1 MSNRIDR
8 IESRVIGVIHSCYHQ
23 KFGIP
28 RQPGLVD
35 QARARIEFLP
45 SFDRVE
51 MFKELETFSHIWVH
65 FLFHDSE
72 SEGWR
77 TTVRPPSLGGQQR
90 VGVFASRSPH
100 RPNHLGLSAVRLLG
114 VTCKNNR
121 VSLEV
126 GGGDFLNNTPV
137 IDIKPY
143 VPFSDCIADA
153 TESYSGKLK
162 SPLPVCFQKE
172 AELFCRKYERQT
184 GKNLSGLIEQVLAQ
198 DPRPASQR
206 SRNKCFGI
214 QLWDVNIRWVVEEG
228 QVNVVECEVVKYSDL
243 DHAIISM

>member
-1 MSNRIDR
+1 MSNIIDT
-8 IESRVIGVIHSCYHQ
+8 IELRVIAVIHSCYHE

-51 MFKELETFSHIWVH
+51 MFRELEMFSHIWVH
-65 FLFHDSE
+65 FLFHDSLH
-72 SEGWR
+72 EGWR
-77 TTVRPPSLGGQQR
+77 TTVRPPALGGQQR

-100 RPNHLGLSAVRLLG
+100 RPNHLGLSAVKLLE
-114 VTCKNNR
+114 VVCEDNR
-121 VSLEV
+121 ISLEV
-126 GGGDFLNNTPV
+126 SGGDFLNHTPV

-153 TESYSGKLK
+153 AAGYSGQCM
-162 SPLPVCFQKE
+162 SPLPVCFLEDAQR
-172 AELFCRKYERQT
+172 FCEEYEQQT
-184 GKNLSGLIEQVLAQ
+184 GKNLSGLIEQVVAQ

-206 SRNKCFGI
+206 SRDKCFGI
-214 QLWDVNIRWVVEEG
+214 QLWDVNIRWVVADG
-228 QVNVVECEVVKYSDL
+228 QVRVVSCQLVHSPG
-243 DHAIISM
+243 

>member
-1 MSNRIDR
+1 MSNRNETIQLQ
-8 IESRVIGVIHSCYHQ
+8 VIAVIHSCYRE

-45 SFDRVE
+45 SFDRTE
-51 MFKELETFSHIWVH
+51 MFKELENFSHIWVH
-65 FLFHDSE
+65 FLFHDSQ

-100 RPNHLGLSAVRLLG
+100 RPNHLGLSVVKL
-114 VTCKNNR
+114 VEIVCKENR
-121 VSLEV
+121 ISLEV
-126 GGGDFLNNTPV
+126 SGGDFLNHTPV

-153 TESYSGKLK
+153 AAGYSGQLI
-162 SPLPVCFQKE
+162 SPLPVCFLEDAERFCKE
-172 AELFCRKYERQT
+172 YEQRT
-184 GKNLSGLIEQVLAQ
+184 GKNLSGLVEQVLAQ

-206 SRNKCFGI
+206 TRDKYFGI
-214 QLWDVNIRWVVEEG
+214 QLWDVNIRWMVEKG
-228 QVNVVECEVVKYSDL
+228 RVKVVECQQRRNQLENS
-243 DHAIISM
+243 

>member
-1 MSNRIDR
+1 MSNRIDT
-8 IESRVIGVIHSCYHQ
+8 IELRVIAVIYSCYHE

-28 RQPGLVD
+28 RQPGLVN
-35 QARARIEFLP
+35 QARARIEFMP

-51 MFKELETFSHIWVH
+51 MFKELDTFSHIWVH

-77 TTVRPPSLGGQQR
+77 TTVRPPALGGQQR

-100 RPNHLGLSAVRLLG
+100 RPNHLGLSAVKLEE
-114 VTCKNNR
+114 VICKNNR

-126 GGGDFLNNTPV
+126 SGGDFLNHTPV

-153 TESYSGKLK
+153 AAGYSGQLI
-162 SPLPVCFQKE
+162 SPLPVCFLE
-172 AELFCRKYERQT
+172 DAELFCKEYEQQT
-184 GKNLSGLIEQVLAQ
+184 EKNLSGLIEQVLAQ

-206 SRNKCFGI
+206 NRYKCFGI
-214 QLWDVNIRWVVEEG
+214 QLWDVNIRWVVEKRM
-228 QVNVVECEVVKYSDL
+228 VKVVECQRVKNQV
-243 DHAIISM
+243 

>member
-1 MSNRIDR
+1 MSNPVDTW
-8 IESRVIGVIHSCYHQ
+8 ELQVIAVIHSCYHE

-51 MFKELETFSHIWVH
+51 MFKELDNFSHIWVH
-65 FLFHDSE
+65 FLFHDCLH
-72 SEGWR
+72 EGWR
-77 TTVRPPSLGGQQR
+77 ATVRPPSLGGQQR

-100 RPNHLGLSAVRLLG
+100 RPNHLGLSAVKL
-114 VTCKNNR
+114 VEVVCKNNK

-126 GGGDFLNNTPV
+126 SGGDFLNHTPV

-143 VPFSDCIADA
+143 VPFSDCIAEA
-153 TESYSGKLK
+153 TSGYSGQYI
-162 SPLPVCFQKE
+162 SPLPVIFLE
-172 AELFCRKYERQT
+172 DTEFFCRTYELQT
-184 GKNLSGLIEQVLAQ
+184 GKKLSGLIEQVLAQ

-206 SRNKCFGI
+206 NRDKCFGM
-214 QLWDVNIRWVVEEG
+214 QLWDVNIRWVVEKG
-228 QVNVVECEVVKYSDL
+228 HVKVVECQLVKD
-243 DHAIISM
+243 DV